1 MGLDDLIATE
11 DKMKP
16 YSPPK
21 HKLTVNRRLIGGDGV
36 PSERV
41 ELILGELSPGGEAE
55 RHSHTGSE
63 QILYVLDGRCRVEAL
78 GQERVLE
85 PGTAVRF
92 PEGLEHRIV
101 VLDEKTL
108 RCIVIYSPPI
118 YGTTS

>member
-1 MGLDDLIATE
+1 MGLDELIATA
-11 DKMKP
+11 DKMKR
-16 YSPPK
+16 YSPPR

-55 RHSHTGSE
+55 RHSHTESE

-78 GQERVLE
+78 GQERVLG

-118 YGTTS
+118 YSSTS